1 MRTYRNSVHPRIPE
15 STDHQGHDT
24 KKSLRTLAIASAT
37 AAGGALLPAFA
48 QGKLEGADAS
58 VLKQIAAANITEIE
72 TGKLATEKTK
82 NAEIKK
88 LAGTVAK

>member
-1 MRTYRNSVHPRIPE
+1 
-15 STDHQGHDT
+15 
-24 KKSLRTLAIASAT
+24 
-37 AAGGALLPAFA
+37 LLPAFA